1 MANEAASS
9 LLGPTGEQKQTR
21 DKKKKLLLKD
31 RKLQLKNIFPVM
43 TAQEGELWHRR
54 RGGCVWVQ
62 KVCSRWDSP
71 DGHVYGIGF
80 KTA

>member
-31 RKLQLKNIFPVM
+31 RKLQLKNVFFVM
-43 TAQEGELWHRR
+43 TAQEGELWHR
-54 RGGCVWVQ
+54 
-62 KVCSRWDSP
+62 
-71 DGHVYGIGF
+71 
-80 KTA
+80 